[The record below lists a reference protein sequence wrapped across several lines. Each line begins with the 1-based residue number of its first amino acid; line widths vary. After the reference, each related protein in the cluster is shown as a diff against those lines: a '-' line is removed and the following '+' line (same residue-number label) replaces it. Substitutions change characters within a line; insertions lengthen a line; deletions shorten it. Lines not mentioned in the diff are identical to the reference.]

1 MGLTRISIDTGGF
14 NIKVLGFD
22 AISPIHHVLLYVVE
36 GKRSVAGCMVY
47 GGEASL
53 GGL

>member
-22 AISPIHHVLLYVVE
+22 AISPIHHVLLYVVVD
-36 GKRSVAGCMVY
+36 KDPVVGCMVY
-47 GGEASL
+47 WVLA
-53 GGL
+53 